1 VLRLAPAIDPWPVIE
16 AASAIG
22 PTLVLVPSLTRVER
36 MTRRLRRAG
45 IGNVTVGARAGAWA
59 ACEGLAAVVVIDAH
73 DEVYAEERTPTWNG
87 WVVAAERAARVGRPC
102 VLVTATPTQEQLS
115 WGELVTTDRATER
128 RGWARVEIVDR
139 RASDPRTGLWS
150 PRVVN
155 VLRTSTRALCVLNR
169 TGRAKLLACAACGT
183 VATCEHCAA
192 TVHQDVPGEL
202 TCARCGLVR
211 PTICDACGGSKFKAL
226 RIGTTRAAEELTA
239 LLGEPVGEVTGA
251 SEDLPA
257 TRVVIGTEALLHR
270 VGRAHDVVFVDLDAE
285 LAAPHFRANEAAL
298 ALLARASRIVR
309 GRTEEGSVLVQTRQP
324 DHPVLAAA
332 LAADPTRVSELDR
345 ELRRELQLPPFSAL
359 AQIAGEGANDYV
371 EQLRGQIGIDV
382 IGPDARGGFLARA
395 ADHVSLC
402 NSLANAQRPAARVRV
417 AVDPVRA

>member
-1 VLRLAPAIDPWPVIE
+1 
-16 AASAIG
+16 
-22 PTLVLVPSLTRVER
+22 
-36 MTRRLRRAG
+36 
-45 IGNVTVGARAGAWA
+45 
-59 ACEGLAAVVVIDAH
+59 
-73 DEVYAEERTPTWNG
+73 VYAEERTPTWNG
-87 WVVAAERAARVGRPC
+87 WLVAAERAARAGAPC

-115 WGELVTTDRATER
+115 WGELVITDRATER
-128 RGWARVEIVDR
+128 RGWARVEIADR

-169 TGRAKLLACAACGT
+169 TGRAKLLACGACGT

-211 PTICDACGGSKFKAL
+211 PTICDACGASRFKAL
-226 RIGTTRAAEELTA
+226 RIGTARAAEELTA

-251 SEDLPA
+251 SQDLPA

-270 VGRAHDVVFVDLDAE
+270 VGRADHVVFVDLDAE

-298 ALLARASRIVR
+298 ALVGRASRIVR

-332 LAADPTRVSELDR
+332 LAADPTRVSELDH
-345 ELRRELQLPPFSAL
+345 ELRGELRLPPFSAL
-359 AQIAGEGANDYV
+359 AQVTGDGAHDYV

-382 IGPDARGGFLARA
+382 IGPDARGGFLVRA
-395 ADHVSLC
+395 ADHVLLC